1 MNQFIFNHDK
11 MALVV
16 LEKYPELED
25 FIKVIMLKNENYQIR
40 IEAGKQIR
48 QILVNIS
55 GVAELQ
61 PTMTAILRAFLI
73 EVVPTIKDT
82 ESRCTEY
89 IF

>member
-1 MNQFIFNHDK
+1 MIQDEFHTSKVVVERLFTFMNQFIFNHDK

-16 LEKYPELED
+16 LETYPELED

-55 GVAELQ
+55 GVAEL
-61 PTMTAILRAFLI
+61 
-73 EVVPTIKDT
+73 
-82 ESRCTEY
+82 
-89 IF
+89 